1 MNTFQL
7 LKSGTSFKKD
17 RIQKVALLFHPQKS
31 DQPKLNEMTE
41 EMEKIRG
48 ADFRSIPVDTQ
59 IVEID
64 KKIEEVTAES
74 LSAKKHDEKIAF
86 S

>member
-17 RIQKVALLFHPQKS
+17 RIQKVAQLFHPVKS
-31 DQPKLNEMTE
+31 DKPVLNEMTE

-48 ADFRSIPVDTQ
+48 ADFRSIPVDTL
-59 IVEID
+59 VAEID
-64 KKIEEVTAES
+64 KKIEDVNAEI
-74 LSAKKHDEKIAF
+74 LTTKKHDQKVELE
-86 S
+86 